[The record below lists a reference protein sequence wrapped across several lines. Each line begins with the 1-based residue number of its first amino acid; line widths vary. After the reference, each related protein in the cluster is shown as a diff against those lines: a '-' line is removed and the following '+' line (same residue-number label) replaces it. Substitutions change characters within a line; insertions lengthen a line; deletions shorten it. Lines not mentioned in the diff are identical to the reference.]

1 MLLAWACASG
11 ACSFAARQGLRILL
25 VFDALHQQEN
35 NTAARLWRT
44 IVVAA
49 LMALLLVPNMAL
61 EMGP

>member
-1 MLLAWACASG
+1 MLLAWACTGG
-11 ACSFAARQGLRILL
+11 ACSFAARHGLRLLL
-25 VFDALHQQEN
+25 VFGALHQQAN

>member
-1 MLLAWACASG
+1 MLLAWACTGG

-49 LMALLLVPNMAL
+49 LMVLFSDPNMAL

>member
-1 MLLAWACASG
+1 MLLAWACTGG

-35 NTAARLWRT
+35 STAARLWRT

>member
-1 MLLAWACASG
+1 MLLGWACTGG
-11 ACSFAARQGLRILL
+11 ACSFAACQGLRVLL

-35 NTAARLWRT
+35 STAARLWRT

-49 LMALLLVPNMAL
+49 LMVLFLVPNMAL